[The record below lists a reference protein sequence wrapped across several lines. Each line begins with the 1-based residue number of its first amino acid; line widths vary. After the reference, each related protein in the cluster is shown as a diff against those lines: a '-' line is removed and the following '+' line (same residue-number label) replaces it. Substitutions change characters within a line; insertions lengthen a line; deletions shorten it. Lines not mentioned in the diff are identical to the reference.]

1 MPTDITPREAIIRL
15 NKIRTNKGERPP
27 EIDMAIKAIN
37 RQFVKRKPVA
47 NEEGG
52 VECPFCGES
61 VDYYIYPEK
70 YCSNCGQA
78 LDWGEGKADG

>member
-15 NKIRTNKGERPP
+15 NKIRTDKDERPP

-37 RQFVKRKPVA
+37 RCFIKQRPNRDGFYSAYCCSRCHSTVGIVSYKH
-47 NEEGG
+47 
-52 VECPFCGES
+52 CG
-61 VDYYIYPEK
+61 
-70 YCSNCGQA
+70 NCGQA